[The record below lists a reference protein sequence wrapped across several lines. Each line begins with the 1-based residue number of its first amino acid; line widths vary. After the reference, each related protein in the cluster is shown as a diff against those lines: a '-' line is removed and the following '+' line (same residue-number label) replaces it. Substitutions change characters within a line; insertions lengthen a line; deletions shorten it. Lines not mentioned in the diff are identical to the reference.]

1 MQGPQILMMFRN
13 ETEEEKEEDGG
24 DAEGGG
30 EGEEEEK
37 EGEGAGKLSFI
48 TFYNYDDPV
57 CIVKNV
63 LFRQKIQK

>member
-1 MQGPQILMMFRN
+1 MMFRN

-37 EGEGAGKLSFI
+37 DGEGAGKLSFI
-48 TFYNYDDPV
+48 TFDYDDPV
-57 CIVKNV
+57 YIVKNV
-63 LFRQKIQK
+63 LFGQKIQK